1 MLKMLK
7 MLIKKEGE
15 IFLGEF
21 TLNLSIKSIV
31 LRIFMAIIIG
41 GIRGCNNRP
50 AGFRTHILVCL
61 GAAIV
66 SLTQDQLRIN
76 IVKFAM
82 ETSTVT
88 QVLKT
93 DLGRMGAQVVSG
105 IGFLGAG
112 SIMREKKTIGGL
124 TTAASIWATGC
135 IGLGIGWGFH
145 NIAVSAGI
153 AVIIVLVTLKKLE
166 VTLIEKKFIEKIE
179 IIYNEERNM
188 GVNLQET
195 YEIFKSY
202 NIKIKNLK
210 KELKEKKVLF
220 TLIIP
225 KHFTLLDLT
234 SELSTLKSISEIR
247 DF

>member
-1 MLKMLK
+1 
-7 MLIKKEGE
+7 
-15 IFLGEF
+15 
-21 TLNLSIKSIV
+21 
-31 LRIFMAIIIG
+31 
-41 GIRGCNNRP
+41 
-50 AGFRTHILVCL
+50 
-61 GAAIV
+61 
-66 SLTQDQLRIN
+66 
-76 IVKFAM
+76 
-82 ETSTVT
+82 
-88 QVLKT
+88 
-93 DLGRMGAQVVSG
+93 MGAQVVSG

-112 SIMREKKTIGGL
+112 SIMREKKNYRWSYNS
-124 TTAASIWATGC
+124 SIYMGYRMYR
-135 IGLGIGWGFH
+135 IRNRMGIH